1 MIHEINVTIKEIN
14 INETT
19 FGFARCL
26 ITPNVMP
33 DTLAAIR
40 QIINEVTRTISFFVI
55 TNFLQSS
62 IDKINMVIY
71 MNQ

>member
-33 DTLAAIR
+33 DTHAAIR

-62 IDKINMVIY
+62 IDKISMVIY
-71 MNQ
+71 FNP

>member
-1 MIHEINVTIKEIN
+1 MTHEINVTIKEIN
-14 INETT
+14 ISETT
-19 FGFARCL
+19 FGFVRCL
-26 ITPNVMP
+26 ITPKVMP

-62 IDKINMVIY
+62 IDKISMVIY
-71 MNQ
+71 LNP